1 MARRADAGYV
11 NSWPFV
17 PGMEV
22 AGTVRAL
29 GPGVEGLAVGERV
42 SALTGA
48 GGLAE
53 VAIAQAALT
62 VAVPPGLDLA
72 RAAIAPGALS
82 TAALLL
88 GDMARLCPGK
98 RARPLRGRRCRPGAG
113 PTGPQGGSV
122 TSDRHGRP
130 SRSNRGGGAWGI

>member
-1 MARRADAGYV
+1 VPEPGPGELSIDVNFAGVNFKDVMARRGDAGYV

-62 VAVPPGLDLA
+62 AAVPAGLDLA
-72 RAAIAPGALS
+72 RAAVAPGALT
-82 TAALLL
+82 TAGLLL
-88 GDMARLCPGK
+88 GGWCE
-98 RARPLRGRRCRPGAG
+98 
-113 PTGPQGGSV
+113 
-122 TSDRHGRP
+122 
-130 SRSNRGGGAWGI
+130 